1 MDADRVGDGPG
12 TTARGT
18 GARRRQHS
26 GAFRDAAENTTAS
39 SRRINARGRQAEAER
54 AWARAREEE
63 VREASAGEEEGK
75 AEAASD
81 EKKAEKA
88 PPPPFVPPPSPPS
101 VPSPPAPSPPS
112 RKLRPAPRTATELER
127 GLASLRGDADALL
140 GFASL
145 VPPADLPK
153 LVRESVSPAM
163 LGAYAE
169 ATARAAERANEDAK
183 ALAHALATA
192 KALAGVPRFAANAM
206 MMKRADKETMRAA
219 LERVGG
225 EDAREIADAWKL

>member
-1 MDADRVGDGPG
+1 MAPADESIVRAVLGGKSYEDLPQR
-12 TTARGT
+12 ARDLIT
-18 GARRRQHS
+18 RSAWNVKVKEACARRRLRWDAVQ
-26 GAFRDAAENTTAS
+26 GLRDACKESEYYA
-39 SRRINARGRQAEAER
+39 
-54 AWARAREEE
+54 
-63 VREASAGEEEGK
+63 
-75 AEAASD
+75 
-81 EKKAEKA
+81 
-88 PPPPFVPPPSPPS
+88 
-101 VPSPPAPSPPS
+101 
-112 RKLRPAPRTATELER
+112 LER